1 MNNVTEIKNEK
12 LGESYYEIKHQSGLK
27 NSCVSKKELCVV
39 IRHVRYALRLHRY
52 SV

>member
-27 NSCVSKKELCVV
+27 ILVYPQKELCIV
-39 IRHVRYALRLHRY
+39 ICHVRYALRLHRHA
-52 SV
+52 V